1 MPFRGRHQLERR
13 LAWAGV
19 GANLLGATDVFFFGA
34 LLAPITPSD
43 GVDRAEVVLAN
54 AALFVPFMTS
64 TLIIGDR
71 WAYGRFRKLEPWM
84 DSDRDPTPEE
94 RGQALRLP
102 LLQARITAFFW
113 ALAAVVFTIY
123 NAFVAPEVAV
133 AVPALLILGG
143 ITTATVNY
151 LLAERILRP
160 MTARAL
166 AAGLPDRPVGPG
178 VSARARIV
186 WASATAVPLLGIAV
200 TAGAALLSND
210 VDVELLAAGMLFLA
224 VLTGFVS
231 YAATTLSARAIT
243 EPLGEMRSALER
255 VEEGDLD
262 VRIPV
267 DDGSEVGLVE
277 AGFNRMAAG
286 LRERER
292 LHDLFGRHVGRDV
305 AKAALAH
312 DGEVELGGEVREVAV
327 VFVDVIG
334 STRLAGRRPPGEVVA
349 LLNTF
354 FGLVV
359 EVVEEHGGWVNK
371 FEGDAALCIFGAPT
385 ARADAAGDALRAAC
399 CLRERI
405 AEGLSGADAGIGVS
419 AGPAVAGNVGAQERF
434 EYTVI
439 GDAVNEAARLSELA
453 KQRAGHLLASQAVLS
468 RAAAVEA
475 GRWEVGEEVLLR
487 GRDEPTAVATP
498 RRLRAAPA
506 DAPPPLGAHGVA

>member
-1 MPFRGRHQLERR
+1 MSAPLARWLAAGRPPTPRERR
-13 LAWAGV
+13 LALGQPFRFALIAFVFWTLAGV
-19 GANLLGATDVFFFGA
+19 LFTLLNVPSSGWSALTVGGA
-34 LLAPITPSD
+34 I
-43 GVDRAEVVLAN
+43 
-54 AALFVPFMTS
+54 
-64 TLIIGDR
+64 
-71 WAYGRFRKLEPWM
+71 W
-84 DSDRDPTPEE
+84 
-94 RGQALRLP
+94 
-102 LLQARITAFFW
+102 
-113 ALAAVVFTIY
+113 
-123 NAFVAPEVAV
+123 
-133 AVPALLILGG
+133 LGG
-143 ITTATVNY
+143 ETTSALCY
-151 LLAERILRP
+151 LLAERITRP
-160 MTARAL
+160 ITVRAL
-166 AAGLPDRPVGPG
+166 AGGPPPKSCGPG
-178 VSARARIV
+178 VGGRLMMAWSLG
-186 WASATAVPLLGIAV
+186 TGVPLLGVLVIAG
-200 TAGAALLSND
+200 GALALEGED
-210 VDVELLAAGMLFLA
+210 PVLLAAAVAFLA
-224 VLTGFVS
+224 VIGMSVGL
-231 YAATTLSARAIT
+231 LAIT
-243 EPLGEMRSALER
+243 FASRSIAEPIAAVRRAMRRIEAGE
-255 VEEGDLD
+255 LD
-262 VRIPV
+262 VSVPV
-267 DDGSEVGLVE
+267 DDGSEVGLLE
-277 AGFNRMAAG
+277 AGFNRMASE
-286 LRERER
+286 LRDRAR

-453 KQRAGHLLASQAVLS
+453 KQRAGHLLASHAVLS

-498 RRLRAAPA
+498 RRLGPGPA
-506 DAPPPLGAHGVA
+506 DAPRPLGAHRVA